1 MGNLAIDHVQIAMP
15 VGGEEAARGFYGGLL
30 GLTEIPKPANM
41 ASRGGCWF
49 QLATQQLHMG
59 TETDF
64 RPAKKAHVALATKDL
79 DAVRA
84 RLQAHGYTI
93 SVDAAIDGRRRFFS
107 EDPFGNRIEFL
118 AQRSRETVASG
129 AAVTIRAAIDADRD
143 AIDALH
149 RAAFATTEFGYQGE
163 AELVRA
169 LDADSDIL
177 VSLVAEKA
185 GSVAGHM
192 VFSRMTVEADGQQL
206 SGAGLAPVAVEP
218 ALHGQGIGEALI
230 RAGIAALREQ
240 GCAISFVLGHEGYY
254 PRFGYSPE
262 LAARFASPFAGPHFM
277 AMMLDSD
284 AAWPL
289 GGRADYAPAF
299 GRMG

>member
-1 MGNLAIDHVQIAMP
+1 MDDLAIDHVQVAIP
-15 VGGEEAARGFYGGLL
+15 VGGEDAARGFYGVLL
-30 GLTEIPKPANM
+30 GLTELPKPENM

-49 QLATQQLHMG
+49 QLAAQQLHMG
-59 TETDF
+59 TETAF

-84 RLQAHGYTI
+84 RLQANGYATI
-93 SVDAAIDGRRRFFS
+93 TDDPIDGRRRFFS

-118 AQRSRETVASG
+118 EVASREALTPGV
-129 AAVTIRAAIDADRD
+129 AVTIRAAAEADHNVIDAV
-143 AIDALH
+143 H
-149 RAAFATTEFGYQGE
+149 RAAFAGTVYGYQGE
-163 AELVRA
+163 ADLVRMIEA
-169 LDADSDIL
+169 DGDAL
-177 VSLVAEKA
+177 VSLVAERD
-185 GSVAGHM
+185 GEIVGHIL
-192 VFSRMTVEADGQQL
+192 FSRMDVEADGKAM
-206 SGAGLAPVAVEP
+206 SAAGLAPVA
-218 ALHGQGIGEALI
+218 ALPEAQGQGIGDALI
-230 RAGIAALREQ
+230 RAGLASLRDQ
-240 GCAISFVLGHEGYY
+240 GVAISFVLGHETYY

-262 LAARFASPFAGPHFM
+262 LAARFASPFAGPHLM